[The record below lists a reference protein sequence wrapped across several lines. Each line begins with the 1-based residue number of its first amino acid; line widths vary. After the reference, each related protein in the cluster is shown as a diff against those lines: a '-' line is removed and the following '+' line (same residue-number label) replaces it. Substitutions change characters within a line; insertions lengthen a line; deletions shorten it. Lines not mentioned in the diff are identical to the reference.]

1 MSDETQN
8 LDEMRH
14 QHNLRNA
21 RLAKLEA
28 LHEALM
34 ICADVAEKSF
44 LHQDNKAEGASEC
57 LSRIRSLHQ
66 IVENQLE
73 AES

>member
-1 MSDETQN
+1 
-8 LDEMRH
+8 
-14 QHNLRNA
+14 
-21 RLAKLEA
+21 
-28 LHEALM
+28 M

>member
-1 MSDETQN
+1 MSDGTQK
-8 LDEMRH
+8 LDEMKYH
-14 QHNLRNA
+14 HDLRNT

-44 LHQDNKAEGASEC
+44 LHHDNKAEGASEC

-66 IVENQLE
+66 LVENQLE